1 MSRAS
6 SSWRDSVRQACA
18 TSACRL
24 GNSNTTRRSVLS
36 PVRYL
41 VADSD
46 GDIDPDMEG
55 LTEAEEEA
63 HQDYLIAVDKWNLLS
78 VHTALHKKRPR
89 WYCEF
94 CPSGTPVRQEQ
105 ALQRTASGHDT
116 SSNEA
121 AVGTELLQD
130 AVAADSLE
138 GSAVDVMH
146 SVSRDVSYD
155 TPRLGH
161 RRPSQ
166 RRRLRGKTMVPAP
179 QGESMIKRLQAIV
192 KEAGFHNL
200 NRHLKT
206 LKRNAVRQW
215 LYRTTCRLKTG
226 RKVVLRSTRE
236 VLQFSDT
243 HAYETRKGAVRGR
256 LLYDLALRDNRD
268 KYLAGAAASRWLSE
282 AGFPE
287 PGCYSRNG
295 HQMSISDKETTDIL
309 AAVVFLTSIGIRAK
323 ALTWG
328 ILADWSV
335 TQVTEYVISTNG
347 DWETFLPISLQFTAV
362 PTCSSPG
369 TTFQWR
375 FRGREHESASLKLLA
390 E

>member
-1 MSRAS
+1 MSRAG
-6 SSWRDSVRQACA
+6 SSWRDSVRQACG

-24 GNSNTTRRSVLS
+24 GNSNTTRRSLLS

-94 CPSGTPVRQEQ
+94 CLPGNPVRQEQ
-105 ALQRTASGHDT
+105 ALQRTASGDDT

-130 AVAADSLE
+130 AGAADSLE

-146 SVSRDVSYD
+146 SVSRDVTYD

-161 RRPSQ
+161 RRPSH
-166 RRRLRGKTMVPAP
+166 RRRLRSKTQVPAP
-179 QGESMIKRLQAIV
+179 QGEGMIKRLQAIV
-192 KEAGFHNL
+192 QEAGFYKL
-200 NRHLKT
+200 NRHLKF

-215 LYRTTCRLKTG
+215 LHRATCRLKAG
-226 RKVVLRSTRE
+226 RKVVLRSTGE

-243 HAYETRKGAVRGR
+243 HAYETRKVAVRGR

-287 PGCYSRNG
+287 PGCYGTSG
-295 HQMSISDKETTDIL
+295 SQMAISDKETTDIL

-323 ALTWG
+323 ALAWG
-328 ILADWSV
+328 ILADSSV
-335 TQVTEYVISTNG
+335 THVTHHIISTNG
-347 DWETFLPISLQFTAV
+347 DWKTWLPIKLLFAASKTG
-362 PTCSSPG
+362 SSAG
-369 TTFQWR
+369 WNFLWR
-375 FRGREHESASLKLLA
+375 FKGRRHESASLKLLA
-390 E
+390 D

>member
-1 MSRAS
+1 MSRAG

-130 AVAADSLE
+130 AGAADSLE

-192 KEAGFHNL
+192 QEAGFHNL
-200 NRHLKT
+200 NRHLKF

-256 LLYDLALRDNRD
+256 LLNALALRDNRD

-295 HQMSISDKETTDIL
+295 HQMSISDKETAVIL

-347 DWETFLPISLQFTAV
+347 DWETFFPISLQFTAA
-362 PTCSSPG
+362 PTVSSPG
-369 TTFQWR
+369 SNFLWR

>member
-1 MSRAS
+1 MSRAG

-24 GNSNTTRRSVLS
+24 GNSNTTRRSLLS

-105 ALQRTASGHDT
+105 ALQRTASGDDT

-130 AVAADSLE
+130 AGAADSLE

-146 SVSRDVSYD
+146 SVSRDVTYD
-155 TPRLGH
+155 TPRLGN
-161 RRPSQ
+161 RRPTL
-166 RRRLRGKTMVPAP
+166 RRRLRGKTQVPAP
-179 QGESMIKRLQAIV
+179 QGEGMIKRLQAIV
-192 KEAGFHNL
+192 QEAGFSKL
-200 NRHLKT
+200 NRHLKF
-206 LKRNAVRQW
+206 LKRNSVRQW
-215 LYRTTCRLKTG
+215 LYHRTCRLKTG
-226 RKVVLRSTRE
+226 RKVVLRSTGE

-243 HAYETRKGAVRGR
+243 HAYETRKVAVRGR
-256 LLYDLALRDNRD
+256 LLYALALLNNRD
-268 KYLAGAAASRWLSE
+268 KHLAGAAASRWLSE
-282 AGFPE
+282 AGVPE
-287 PGCYSRNG
+287 PGCYGTSG
-295 HQMSISDKETTDIL
+295 SQMAISDKETTDIW
-309 AAVVFLTSIGIRAK
+309 AAVLFLTSLGIRAK
-323 ALTWG
+323 ALAWG
-328 ILADWSV
+328 ILADSSV
-335 TQVTEYVISTNG
+335 THVTHHIISTNG
-347 DWETFLPISLQFTAV
+347 DWETWLPIKLLFTASK
-362 PTCSSPG
+362 TGSSTG
-369 TTFQWR
+369 WNFLWR
-375 FRGREHESASLKLLA
+375 FKCRRHESASLKLLA

>member
-6 SSWRDSVRQACA
+6 RSWRDSVRQACA

-24 GNSNTTRRSVLS
+24 GNSNTTRRSLLS

-94 CPSGTPVRQEQ
+94 CLPGTPVRQEQ
-105 ALQRTASGHDT
+105 ALQRTASGDDT

-161 RRPSQ
+161 RRPSH
-166 RRRLRGKTMVPAP
+166 RRRLRSKTMVPAP

-192 KEAGFHNL
+192 QEAGFHKL
-200 NRHLKT
+200 NRHLKF

-215 LYRTTCRLKTG
+215 LY
-226 RKVVLRSTRE
+226 
-236 VLQFSDT
+236 
-243 HAYETRKGAVRGR
+243 
-256 LLYDLALRDNRD
+256 
-268 KYLAGAAASRWLSE
+268 
-282 AGFPE
+282 
-287 PGCYSRNG
+287 
-295 HQMSISDKETTDIL
+295 
-309 AAVVFLTSIGIRAK
+309 
-323 ALTWG
+323 
-328 ILADWSV
+328 
-335 TQVTEYVISTNG
+335 
-347 DWETFLPISLQFTAV
+347 
-362 PTCSSPG
+362 
-369 TTFQWR
+369 
-375 FRGREHESASLKLLA
+375 
-390 E
+390 

>member
-6 SSWRDSVRQACA
+6 RSWRDSVRQACA

-24 GNSNTTRRSVLS
+24 GNSNTTRRSLLS

-41 VADSD
+41 VADSG
-46 GDIDPDMEG
+46 GDIDPGMEG

-243 HAYETRKGAVRGR
+243 HAYETRKGAVRGAFSTTSPCGTTATSTWR
-256 LLYDLALRDNRD
+256 ALR
-268 KYLAGAAASRWLSE
+268 LAG
-282 AGFPE
+282 G
-287 PGCYSRNG
+287 
-295 HQMSISDKETTDIL
+295 
-309 AAVVFLTSIGIRAK
+309 
-323 ALTWG
+323 
-328 ILADWSV
+328 
-335 TQVTEYVISTNG
+335 
-347 DWETFLPISLQFTAV
+347 
-362 PTCSSPG
+362 
-369 TTFQWR
+369 
-375 FRGREHESASLKLLA
+375 
-390 E
+390 